1 MSKAEDYDE
10 DDDIQVYKVSRDRL
24 AQPEPEPVAIGEEW
38 KPCVKLPIVVHV
50 REQRKGETH
59 VSTREGITPVKE
71 DDLIMRGVAG
81 EEYPIGR
88 ELFNSTYTFDTA
100 PVHAIDISQE
110 RVDETA
116 KREHE
121 PWQSVQCTCGGT
133 IYFKHTKREWVGL
146 TDDEIIKCFD
156 SVAFGQV
163 EDDLIINKHV
173 NIFRAIHFIESKL
186 KEKNT

>member
-1 MSKAEDYDE
+1 MTDLRKAAEMAAYEVPLHELLEGVPENARLVIDSEDGMSTHFIPVGHLCKRAAKALR
-10 DDDIQVYKVSRDRL
+10 QAL
-24 AQPEPEPVAIGEEW
+24 AQEEKSPVKSYCGG
-38 KPCVKLPIVVHV
+38 KPNYC
-50 REQRKGETH
+50 
-59 VSTREGITPVKE
+59 TPV
-71 DDLIMRGVAG
+71 DAVNM
-81 EEYPIGR
+81 
-88 ELFNSTYTFDTA
+88 
-100 PVHAIDISQE
+100 SQE

-173 NIFRAIHFIESKL
+173 NIFRAIHFIEAKL